1 MPFDPTDLA
10 LLWTSADERAL
21 RERELVLRAR
31 EVPYVVM
38 RDRGSWSIYVPAP
51 ELERARGEI
60 VEYAAENAGWPRRE
74 TLPRVLSGAWAGIAV
89 YGALLLSVAYLAGER
104 TSELQWYRRGVADA
118 ARIRSGE
125 LWRAATALTLHADV
139 PHVLSNVFFGAVL
152 GGLVTLVHGVGFA
165 WLAIL
170 AAGIL
175 GNVANAWLQ
184 PGEHFSVG
192 ASTAVFAA
200 AGILAGS
207 EVRRRVLLQSSR
219 LRILAA
225 PSMAVLLLA
234 YLGVGG
240 ERTDVLAHV
249 TGLIAGFPVGYA
261 ASLVPRRHLER
272 HSFQALTATLTL
284 ALLATTWYLAL
295 T

>member
-10 LLWTSADERAL
+10 LLWTSPDERAL
-21 RERELVLRAR
+21 REHELVLRAR

-38 RDRGSWSIYVPAP
+38 RDRARWSIYVPAR

-60 VEYAAENAGWPRRE
+60 VEYESENVGWPRRD
-74 TLPRVLSGAWAGIAV
+74 TLPRVLPGAWSGIAL
-89 YGALLLSVAYLAGER
+89 YAALLLGVAFLAGER
-104 TSELQWYRRGVADA
+104 GSGVDWYRRGVADA

-125 LWRAATALTLHADV
+125 LWRAATALTLHADL

-152 GGLVTLVHGVGFA
+152 GALVTLVHGVGFA
-165 WLAIL
+165 WLVIL
-170 AAGIL
+170 SAGFL

-184 PGEHFSVG
+184 PGDHFSVG
-192 ASTAVFAA
+192 ASTAVFGA

-207 EVRRRVLLQSSR
+207 EVRRRVLLQSSK

-225 PSMAVLLLA
+225 PFMAVLLLA

-249 TGLIAGFPVGYA
+249 TGLVAGFPLGYA
-261 ASLVPRRHLER
+261 ASLVPRTRLER
-272 HSFQALTATLTL
+272 RSFQTLAASLTL
-284 ALLATTWYLAL
+284 ALLATAWYLAL